1 MECILMLMNLYY
13 NTQKTDSKCNWV
25 MDSLIKGWPLSR
37 PIRDRQYHGGPSSFW
52 GFIDANWSLIQEHQK
67 WGDDWYFW
75 DMPYYGRWSG
85 LAKALGSK
93 DFYWRV
99 SKNDVHPTKIIKRPS
114 DRFNKW
120 GVEIQNWK
128 TNGSFI
134 LVAPSSDTMTRWCT
148 GLSAESWVTK
158 TVNELQKH
166 TDREIRVRHKPRAKG
181 TSGPDAAKLSG
192 LEDFKQAMDGAWA
205 VVTSVSMCAVEA
217 QLAGVP
223 TFCCKNSGALPVS
236 LTKLSKIEQPL
247 RIDRE
252 EWLYHLAYSQFTH
265 KEIENGYAY
274 EIIND

>member
-1 MECILMLMNLYY
+1 M
-13 NTQKTDSKCNWV
+13 
-25 MDSLIKGWPLSR
+25 P
-37 PIRDRQYHGGPSSFW
+37 FW
-52 GFIDANWSLIQEHQK
+52 
-67 WGDDWYFW
+67 
-75 DMPYYGRWSG
+75 GRWSRHSDTEHYWH
-85 LAKALGSK
+85 AALNNV
-93 DFYWRV
+93 Y
-99 SKNDVHPTKIIKRPS
+99 PTVVTERPA
-114 DRFNKW
+114 DRFKAS
-120 GVEIQNWK
+120 GLKPKPYKSGKYIV
-128 TNGSFI
+128 
-134 LVAPSSDTMTRWCT
+134 VCPSSDTMTRWCT